1 MSGPD
6 RIITIIN
13 SIPQPWWLLI
23 VELVD
28 ERDKAKA
35 DLQNP
40 AVLAALPEVQ
50 ALIAGVLG
58 QAASMMEDNVR
69 HAAELGREIWPIPDL
84 RTLTPADAIAAR
96 DAMIAAAEAR
106 ALAGVTTLHTV
117 IADIRAATVGSN
129 PMLSELAAALVAWR
143 DEAVRAERE
152 ACARLVDCGCDKR
165 QKAAVIEAKT
175 SAERARACGQYNC
188 GAEDADA
195 IRKRGEG

>member
-6 RIITIIN
+6 RIWADSRGAALGGNWGAEGGFCHLTGGTEY
-13 SIPQPWWLLI
+13 
-23 VELVD
+23 VR
-28 ERDKAKA
+28 RD
-35 DLQNP
+35 P

-69 HAAELGREIWPIPDL
+69 HAAELGHEIWPMPDL

-96 DAMIAAAEAR
+96 DAMIAAAEAL

-117 IADIRAATVGSN
+117 ISDIRAATVGIT

-143 DEAVRAERE
+143 DEAVMAERE
-152 ACARLVDCGCDKR
+152 ACVAECKHRASTREGIGDFHLMR
-165 QKAAVIEAKT
+165 E
-175 SAERARACGQYNC
+175 AERC
-188 GAEDADA
+188 ADA
-195 IRKRGEG
+195 LRKRGEG